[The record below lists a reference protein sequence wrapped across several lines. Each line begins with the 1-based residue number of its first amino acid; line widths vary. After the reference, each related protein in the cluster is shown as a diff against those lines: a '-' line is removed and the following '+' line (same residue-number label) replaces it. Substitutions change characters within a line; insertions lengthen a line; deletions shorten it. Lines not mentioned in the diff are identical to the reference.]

1 MSGHGASHGSE
12 HGGHGHSGGEGAL
25 GKYLKPFA
33 NPFKSGKGRAGV
45 LNANE
50 SSSPWNVARS
60 AEAAKEMSPEIG
72 TTISLVKESI
82 AKVILGIKTA
92 VKMPLK
98 ITNEIVTNVAALPV
112 NLGRW
117 ALDLLRFPPRML
129 VIGTD
134 MLAEK
139 TFGKASQAVS
149 NIRKGIHHQIDKIDT
164 LNFADL
170 FSSSG
175 GHGGGH
181 GHAAAA
187 HH

>member
-1 MSGHGASHGSE
+1 MSGGGHGSGHGHAE
-12 HGGHGHSGGEGAL
+12 SGGGGESAL

-50 SSSPWNVARS
+50 SSSPWNIARS

-82 AKVILGIKTA
+82 AKAVLGIKTA

-98 ITNEIVTNVAALPV
+98 ITNEIVTNIAALPA

-117 ALDLLRFPPRML
+117 ALDILRMPPRML

-134 MLAEK
+134 LLAEK
-139 TFGKASQAVS
+139 TFGKISKTIANVRQS
-149 NIRKGIHHQIDKIDT
+149 IHTKIDKIDT
-164 LNFADL
+164 LHLSDL
-170 FSSSG
+170 LKSSG
-175 GHGGGH
+175 GGSHGGLA
-181 GHAAAA
+181 HAAAA

>member
-1 MSGHGASHGSE
+1 MSGHGADHGD
-12 HGGHGHSGGEGAL
+12 HGHSGGESAL

-33 NPFKSGKGRAGV
+33 NPLKSGKDRAGKV
-45 LNANE
+45 LNSNE
-50 SSSPWNVARS
+50 SSSPWNTKRS

-72 TTISLVKESI
+72 TTVSLIRESI
-82 AKVILGIKTA
+82 AKIVLGLKTA

-98 ITNEIVTNVAALPV
+98 ITNEIVTNIAALPV

-117 ALDLLRFPPRML
+117 ALDILRMPPRML

-134 MLAEK
+134 LLAEK
-139 TFGKASQAVS
+139 TFGKASQAIA
-149 NIRKGIHHQIDKIDT
+149 NIRKGIHNQIDKIDG
-164 LNFADL
+164 LHF
-170 FSSSG
+170 G
-175 GHGGGH
+175 GHG